1 MCEPPTWERRATQ
14 TLSENRRKCPFLSPP
29 PIARAAAAAATGDKG
44 SVPGRTPTPPS
55 NRQRCLSEGSPTK
68 EAFFDN
74 PASNKRKSKRPHRRL
89 REPPGAANQSAVLPK
104 SVCLFP
110 FAPCSIPSPIE
121 LTAKQQS
128 SPFTSTS
135 CQKSRSLGRKSDGQ
149 FLQCIYWDLRVR
161 CERMPAVV

>member
-1 MCEPPTWERRATQ
+1 MGKEGNPDAFRKQKKMSLPFSSPDRAGGGGRRDGRQ
-14 TLSENRRKCPFLSPP
+14 RKRPWKDPHS
-29 PIARAAAAAATGDKG
+29 
-44 SVPGRTPTPPS
+44 PS

-74 PASNKRKSKRPHRRL
+74 PASNKKKSKRPHRRL

-128 SPFTSTS
+128 SPFTSTP

-149 FLQCIYWDLRVR
+149 FLHCSL
-161 CERMPAVV
+161 PF